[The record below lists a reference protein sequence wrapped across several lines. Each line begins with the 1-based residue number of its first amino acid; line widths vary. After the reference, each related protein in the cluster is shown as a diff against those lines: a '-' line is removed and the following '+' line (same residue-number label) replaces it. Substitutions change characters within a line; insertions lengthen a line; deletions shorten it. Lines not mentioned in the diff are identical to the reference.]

1 LIILMYHLVPKS
13 ARPATKSLNIR
24 NFVKP
29 FDELEA
35 RRFLEKFG
43 ELDYFWLEGS
53 QCFVTVRNLINN
65 SLEVAGDYLRGR
77 NPCTLIKVVNSFI
90 NTIYSTLQS
99 KKRQKREKERIT

>member
-1 LIILMYHLVPKS
+1 VPKS

-53 QCFVTVRNLINN
+53 QCFVTVRNLLIT
-65 SLEVAGDYLRGR
+65 LEKWPEIICVGEIHAH
-77 NPCTLIKVVNSFI
+77 
-90 NTIYSTLQS
+90 
-99 KKRQKREKERIT
+99 